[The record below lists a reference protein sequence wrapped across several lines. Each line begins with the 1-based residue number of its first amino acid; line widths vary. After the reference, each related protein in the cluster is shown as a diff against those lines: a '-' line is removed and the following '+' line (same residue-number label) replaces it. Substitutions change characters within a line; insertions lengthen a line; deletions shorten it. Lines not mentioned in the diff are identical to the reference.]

1 MSEGEKER
9 SEKKTLS
16 CNIYKP
22 GKGSMGHGFPRLASA
37 QPINRD
43 GPYKRPTSEN
53 GGIFGGGSLIRPAS
67 VNRF

>member
-1 MSEGEKER
+1 
-9 SEKKTLS
+9 
-16 CNIYKP
+16 
-22 GKGSMGHGFPRLASA
+22 MGHGFPRLASA

-67 VNRF
+67 VNRFLTVSVNRFYEAVECDCLG